1 MTRAMTRFLCYSS
14 DLVIWFW
21 TILFKGE
28 SCHPYNVGSDE
39 ENTISDLAQIV
50 SLRIGGSVMNAAFTP
65 NFNSAPS
72 RYVPSADRARTELD
86 LRVLI
91 PLSES
96 IQRTASWH
104 ASVY

>member
-1 MTRAMTRFLCYSS
+1 MTRAMTRFLRYSS

-50 SLRIGGSVMNAAFTP
+50 SLRIGGSVMNSSFKIDLP
-65 NFNSAPS
+65 IS
-72 RYVPSADRARTELD
+72 RYVPATE
-86 LRVLI
+86 RI
-91 PLSES
+91 MSELELELPVS
-96 IQRTASWH
+96 LVH
-104 ASVY
+104 ALVKTHDYSKAVT